1 MSSHRVTAIL
11 VLHDG
16 QVWLPEVVTSLT
28 SQTLPVDSI
37 VAVDTGS
44 IDSSAKLVKGARIP
58 VLPMDRDTGFGEA
71 IAHAAATLP
80 NVNDSQNEWLWIIHD
95 DLSLDRSALENLI
108 SEIESRPNVAMAG
121 PKLLGWHDR
130 THLLEIGISI
140 AANGNRWT
148 GLEPS
153 EYDQGQ
159 RDGVHEV
166 LAVSTAGALIR
177 RDVFEQLGGFDPN
190 LDLFRDDVDFGWRVY
205 SAGYAVISVS
215 SAVGFHAEASA
226 NERRSVDV
234 AEAFL
239 HRPLLLDRRNAAY
252 VLLVNSS
259 WWRLP
264 FLTVQLLAGS
274 IIRSIGY
281 LFAKLP
287 GYAGDE
293 ILAVG
298 ALFIHPAELV
308 TARKV
313 RRSQRLVPSGI
324 ALRFIP
330 SRWSQLRLAISRT
343 SEWVRSQLFPAEV
356 TEVRTPSILDENLDE
371 EDLLTPASSRNWI
384 SLVKRPLIAASLF
397 LFVLSLFWS
406 RLRLGAVSGGA
417 LPEQP
422 AGAGAIWN
430 TYFSGWHSIAM
441 GTTTAAPTWLAITAM
456 GATLFFGKVSLLISL
471 VFFLAPLF
479 LALSA
484 HHLMKYF
491 SDNRWLTTSGAV
503 LYAISP
509 VSISAIN
516 SGRLSTLMILLLLP
530 ILLIAARNWF
540 AIEKMSWRRVFAL
553 SLLVAI
559 LFAFSP
565 FVFLLGL
572 VLTGFSIYRDYIESS
587 SGVNIVLFNA
597 RLYRRIALIVTP
609 FLLCAPWSFEL
620 ILHPHRLL
628 MDSGFFIQGGGPNL
642 ALLGNPGGPGALPW
656 YLLSPLTLV
665 LGISLFSSTRA
676 RFIAEIGFISLLL
689 SIIYSSVSITGNGT
703 SVATRLYPGTLMAIT
718 TLTAIAAGITVLD
731 KLRDRLISTHI
742 NIRHISAAILLAA
755 TAIYALSSTVWI
767 VAKVGDAPLQSG
779 REVVLPPF
787 LAVEKDAKT
796 MVIRPRT
803 VGEDVTLNFYLA
815 RGGDAILGDPDMAP
829 QNREQLTNAVREIA
843 DGSGLTASTT
853 FAVHGIKYLFLKNP
867 ADENL
872 VRIIDGLGGFTR
884 ASSTNA
890 GIVWKIVGN
899 TGRVLFTNSDGKT
912 SVLPVS
918 QFEFAVTVPE
928 PGILTLTENYAQG
941 WRAMQEGQRLDRK
954 RSVDNLPS
962 FEVTKSGPV
971 SILYDGTIRRA
982 WVSLQTIIF
991 ITVIV
996 LALPAGRRRREI
1008 EDSELA

>member
-16 QVWLPEVVTSLT
+16 QIWLPEVVASLT
-28 SQTLPVDSI
+28 SQSLSVDSI

-71 IAHAAATLP
+71 ISHAVSTLP
-80 NVNDSQNEWLWIIHD
+80 VVSDPENEWLWIIHD
-95 DLSLDRSALENLI
+95 DLSIDRFALENLI
-108 SEIESRPNVAMAG
+108 NEVQSRPNVAMAG

-148 GLEPS
+148 GLEPA

-166 LAVSTAGALIR
+166 LSVSTAGALIR
-177 RDVFEQLGGFDPN
+177 RDVFEQLGGFDSN
-190 LDLFRDDVDFGWRVY
+190 LDLFRDDVDFGWRLY
-205 SAGYAVISVS
+205 SAGYAAIAVS
-215 SAVGFHAEASA
+215 SAVAFHAEASA

-264 FLTVQLLAGS
+264 LLTIQLLAGA
-274 IIRSIGY
+274 IFRSIGF

-313 RRSQRLVPSGI
+313 RKQQRLVPSGI
-324 ALRFIP
+324 ALKFIP
-330 SRWSQLRLAISRT
+330 SRWSQLRLSISR
-343 SEWVRSQLFPAEV
+343 SAEWVREQLFPTEI
-356 TEVRTPSILDENLDE
+356 TEVRNPSLLDENLDE
-371 EDLLTPASSRNWI
+371 EDLLAPATNRNWVT
-384 SLVKRPLIAASLF
+384 LFKRPLFTASVF

-406 RLRLGAVSGGA
+406 RSRFGAISGGA

-422 AGAGAIWN
+422 SGVSALWN

-441 GTTTAAPTWLAITAM
+441 GTSTAAPTWLAIIALA
-456 GATLFFGKVSLLISL
+456 ATPFIGSVTFFISALFFI
-471 VFFLAPLF
+471 APVA

-484 HHLMKYF
+484 HSFLKEF
-491 SDNRWLTTSGAV
+491 SANRWLTASGAV
-503 LYAISP
+503 LYALSP
-509 VSISAIN
+509 ISISTIN
-516 SGRLSTLMILLLLP
+516 SGRLSTLIILLLLP
-530 ILLIAARNWF
+530 ILVILARGWF
-540 AIEKMSWRRVFAL
+540 EIEEFTWRRVFAL
-553 SLLVAI
+553 SLLISI

-565 FVFLLGL
+565 FVFISGL
-572 VLTGFSIYRDYIESS
+572 ALTGFSIYRDYIASS
-587 SGVNIVLFNA
+587 SGVNIALFNG
-597 RLYRRIALIVTP
+597 RLHRRIALVITP
-609 FLLCAPWSFEL
+609 VLICSPWSFEL
-620 ILHPHRLL
+620 IFNPHRLL
-628 MDSGFFIQGGGPNL
+628 MDSGFFLQGGGPNL
-642 ALLGNPGGPGALPW
+642 ALFANPGGPGALPW
-656 YLLSPLTLV
+656 YLISPVTLV
-665 LGISLFSSTRA
+665 LAISLFSSTRA

-689 SIIYSSVSITGNGT
+689 SIIYSSLSITGNGT
-703 SVATRLYPGTLMAIT
+703 SVPTRLYPGTLLVIT
-718 TLTAIAAGITVLD
+718 TITAIASGIAVLD
-731 KLRDRLISTHI
+731 KLRERLKATHV
-742 NIRHISAAILLAA
+742 NIRHISAAILLLA
-755 TAIYALSSTVWI
+755 TATYAVSSTLWVI
-767 VAKVGDAPLQSG
+767 TNTGSAPLQSG
-779 REVVLPPF
+779 REIVLPPF

-796 MVIRPRT
+796 LVIRPRT

-815 RGGDAILGDPDMAP
+815 RGKDASLGDPDMAP
-829 QNREQLTNAVREIA
+829 QNREQINNAVRELA

-867 ADENL
+867 VDENL

-890 GIVWKIVGN
+890 GIVWKIAGN
-899 TGRVLFTNSDGKT
+899 TGKVLFTDVLGKI

-918 QFEFAVTVPE
+918 QSDFEVNVPE
-928 PGILTLTENYAQG
+928 IGTLTLTENYAQG
-941 WRAMQEGQRLDRK
+941 WRAMQEGQRLERN
-954 RSVDNLPS
+954 RSVDNLPI
-962 FEVTKSGPV
+962 FEVNTPGLV
-971 SILYDGTIRRA
+971 TFLYDGSLRRA
-982 WVSLQTIIF
+982 FISLQVIIF
-991 ITVIV
+991 VTVIV

-1008 EDSELA
+1008 EDAELA

>member
-16 QVWLPEVVTSLT
+16 QLWLPEVVASLT

-71 IAHAAATLP
+71 IAHAVATLP
-80 NVNDSQNEWLWIIHD
+80 NVSDPQNEWLWIIHD
-95 DLSLDRSALENLI
+95 DLSLDRAALQNLMN
-108 SEIESRPNVAMAG
+108 EIQTRPNVAMAG

-190 LDLFRDDVDFGWRVY
+190 LDLFRDDVDFGWRLY
-205 SAGYAVISVS
+205 SAGFAAIAVS
-215 SAVGFHAEASA
+215 SAVAFHAEASA

-264 FLTVQLLAGS
+264 LLTIQLLTGS
-274 IIRSIGY
+274 ILRSIGF

-298 ALFIHPAELV
+298 ALFLHPAELI
-308 TARKV
+308 TARKI
-313 RRSQRLVPSGI
+313 RKTQRLVPSGI
-324 ALRFIP
+324 ALKFIP
-330 SRWSQLRLAISRT
+330 SRWSQLRLALSRT
-343 SEWVRSQLFPAEV
+343 AEWLRSQIFPSEV
-356 TEVRTPSILDENLDE
+356 TAVSSPSILDENLDE
-371 EDLLTPASSRNWI
+371 EDLLTPASSQNWFTV
-384 SLVKRPLIAASLF
+384 LKRPMIAASLF
-397 LFVLSLFWS
+397 LLLISIFWS
-406 RLRLGAVSGGA
+406 RSRIGSVSGGA

-422 AGAGAIWN
+422 TAVGDVWN

-441 GTTTAAPTWLAITAM
+441 GTTTAAPTWLAITAFA
-456 GATLFFGKVSLLISL
+456 ATLFFGKVSFFISL
-471 VFFLAPLF
+471 LFFLAPL
-479 LALSA
+479 LMALSA
-484 HHLMKYF
+484 HQLFKGF
-491 SDNRWLTTSGAV
+491 SDNRWLTSSGAV

-509 VSISAIN
+509 VSIATIN
-516 SGRLSTLMILLLLP
+516 SGRLSTLIVLLLLP
-530 ILLIAARNWF
+530 LLFKTTRNWF
-540 AIEKMSWRRVFAL
+540 QIEIFSWRRIFAL
-553 SLLVAI
+553 SMLAAI

-565 FVFLLGL
+565 FVFLLALG
-572 VLTGFSIYRDYIESS
+572 LTGFSIYRDYIESS
-587 SGVNIVLFNA
+587 HGVNIALFNA
-597 RLYRRIALIVTP
+597 RLYRRIALLVTP
-609 FLLCAPWSFEL
+609 YLLCAPWSFEL
-620 ILHPHRLL
+620 ILNPHRFL
-628 MDSGFFIQGGGPNL
+628 MDSGFLLQGGGPNL
-642 ALLGNPGGPGALPW
+642 ALFANPGGPGSLPW
-656 YLLSPLTLV
+656 FILSPLTLV

-689 SIIYSSVSITGNGT
+689 SVIYSSISLTGNGT
-703 SVATRLYPGTLMAIT
+703 SLATRLFPGTLTVIT
-718 TLTAIAAGITVLD
+718 TITAICAGITVLD
-731 KLRDRLISTHI
+731 KLRERLISTHV
-742 NIRHISAAILLAA
+742 NIRHVSAAFLLFA
-755 TAIYALSSTVWI
+755 TFTYALSSSVWL
-767 VAKVGDAPLQSG
+767 VAKVGDSPLQSG

-787 LAVEKDAKT
+787 LAIEKDSKT
-796 MVIRPRT
+796 IVIRPRT
-803 VGEDVTLNFYLA
+803 VGTDVSLNFFLA
-815 RGGDAILGDPDMAP
+815 RGGDAILGEPDMAP
-829 QNREQLTNAVREIA
+829 PNRDQLANAVKEIA

-853 FAVHGIKYLFLKNP
+853 FAVYGIKYLFLKNP

-872 VRIIDGLGGFTR
+872 IRIIDGLGGFTR

-899 TGRVLFTNSDGKT
+899 TGRVLFTNSSGKT
-912 SVLPVS
+912 VVLPVS
-918 QFEFAVTVPE
+918 QYEFEVSVPE
-928 PGILTLTENYAQG
+928 AGTLTLTENYAPG
-941 WRAMQEGQRLDRK
+941 WRAMQEGQRLNRN

-962 FEVTKSGPV
+962 FEVTKPGSV
-971 SILYDGTIRRA
+971 TLLYDGTLRRA
-982 WVSLQTIIF
+982 WISIQTIIF
-991 ITVIV
+991 VTVIV